1 MARPG
6 MLLAGEIGKPH
17 GISGEV
23 HVLRIS
29 DDPTRFEP
37 GSRLVHGDGREL
49 IVESARPHRNRWL
62 VKFEGARTKEDALEL
77 RGPLFVSPEEVR
89 TLDEDEFWPHE
100 LTGCEVVLV
109 SGEGVGRVREVV
121 ARGAQDL
128 IEVETSRGL
137 RLVPLVKAIVTD
149 VDIGARRVT
158 VDAPAGLLD

>member
-1 MARPG
+1 MAHPG

-23 HVLRIS
+23 YVFRIS
-29 DDPTRFEP
+29 DDPRRFEP
-37 GSRLVHGDGREL
+37 GSRLVHADGRDL
-49 IVESARPHRNRWL
+49 IVESGRSHGNRWL
-62 VKFEGARTKEDALEL
+62 VKFEGASTKEDALEL
-77 RGPLFVSPEEVR
+77 RGLLFVPPEEVR

-109 SGEGVGRVREVV
+109 SGEGVGRVTDVV

-128 IEVETSRGL
+128 IEVETGHGA

-149 VDIGARRVT
+149 VDLGARRVT
-158 VDAPAGLLD
+158 VDAPPGLLD